1 MNFLK
6 NIILIHLLV
15 WIPWNFS
22 GRNDSLDS
30 MNFLKESFLCN
41 IFSGDSMNLCIW
53 KFNEISQGFI
63 LFISSLDTVNLS
75 RIFLHIFSG
84 FNEFL
89 ENLIIYL
96 EKLSKMVFTSVC
108 VTKWLRTYIPS
119 VSPIM
124 KFIYTPCTCK
134 HLIFIYIHVS
144 VNVKLS
150 KFISCRV
157 KQCKCRTN
165 IFIWLYIVT

>member
-1 MNFLK
+1 
-6 NIILIHLLV
+6 
-15 WIPWNFS
+15 
-22 GRNDSLDS
+22 
-30 MNFLKESFLCN
+30 
-41 IFSGDSMNLCIW
+41 MNLCIW
-53 KFNEISQGFI
+53 KFSEISQEFI

-89 ENLIIYL
+89 GNLIIYL
-96 EKLSKMVFTSVC
+96 EKLSKLVFTSVC
-108 VTKWLRTYIPS
+108 VTKWFRTYIPC

-134 HLIFIYIHVS
+134 HLICISIR
-144 VNVKLS
+144 VNVKLC
-150 KFISCRV
+150 KFISCHV

-165 IFIWLYIVT
+165 IFI